1 MLPAERGRGVH
12 GGGKVKAW
20 AKFLLGVFLS
30 AAAGG
35 MFGLAVLVF
44 LRHKFGL

>member
-1 MLPAERGRGVH
+1 M
-12 GGGKVKAW
+12 KAW
-20 AKFLLGVFLS
+20 AKFLRGLVVS

-44 LRHKFGL
+44 LQHEFGL